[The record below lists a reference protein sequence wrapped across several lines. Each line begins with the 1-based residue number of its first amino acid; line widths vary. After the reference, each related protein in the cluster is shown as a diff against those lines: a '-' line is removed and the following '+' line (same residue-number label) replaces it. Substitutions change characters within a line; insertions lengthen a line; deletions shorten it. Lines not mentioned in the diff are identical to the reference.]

1 MNTTQKSPKE
11 DFHRFVMNIG
21 QHPAE
26 QVQYLQQIKDAMA
39 AAVFMQIEVDGCDKD
54 FRHFPAWQSIYLAA
68 DHQAQ
73 QIAGS
78 TTFVG
83 F

>member
-1 MNTTQKSPKE
+1 
-11 DFHRFVMNIG
+11 MNIG

-54 FRHFPAWQSIYLAA
+54 FRHFSAWQSIYLAA